1 MSISKFQTPEI
12 SVVIPLYNEGDSLKE
27 LYDGIYAVMRNI
39 GKSYEILFI
48 DDGSTDESAEIIEQ
62 LSSQDNNVKMI
73 QFLKNYGKSE
83 GLNAGFAASSGK
95 YVITMDADLQDDP
108 GEIPNLIAKLEEGYD
123 LVSGWKKIRHD
134 PLSKRLSS
142 RIYNFFTSLFS
153 GIRLHDFNCGL
164 KAYRQEVV
172 KSLNVYGELHRY
184 LPVVAHRTGFR
195 VAELPVK
202 HHPRKFGKSKFGSS
216 RLLRGAFDLLTI
228 TFLTRYRKRPLHL
241 FGGLGVF
248 SFIAGFTISLILA
261 IQKIFYDANLSNRPL
276 LFLGVLLI
284 IVGIQF
290 VSIGLL
296 GEMITAQKQDRNFH
310 HIKRTIGLKDH
321 LND

>member
-1 MSISKFQTPEI
+1 
-12 SVVIPLYNEGDSLKE
+12 
-27 LYDGIYAVMRNI
+27 
-39 GKSYEILFI
+39 
-48 DDGSTDESAEIIEQ
+48 
-62 LSSQDNNVKMI
+62 VKMI

-108 GEIPNLIAKLEEGYD
+108 GEIPRLIAKLEEGYD
-123 LVSGWKKIRHD
+123 LVSGWKKVRHD
-134 PLSKRLSS
+134 PLSKKLSS

-164 KAYRQEVV
+164 KAYRQRVV

-216 RLLRGAFDLLTI
+216 RLLRGAFDLLTV

-296 GEMITAQKQDRNFH
+296 GEMITAQRQDRNFH